1 KRSASIITKSP
12 CIMASITRNAFEK
25 VAMEDKDMGMRVYR
39 NMAGE
44 IATRLRRAN
53 KDILKLTTALSI
65 ALEG

>member
-1 KRSASIITKSP
+1 
-12 CIMASITRNAFEK
+12 MASITRNAFEK

-39 NMAGE
+39 NIAGE